1 MQTQLDRVAPMTYLT
16 LEGYNL
22 ARMLREPKIGERISH
37 WAQEIEIVDG
47 AARVM
52 IYDVYRDGS
61 ARTKEPTKGRLPRRQ
76 GIEAETLVCDTVL
89 LCTAR
94 RPRNDLYRLLGARRD
109 EWRER
114 DLRGIYRAGDCLAPR
129 YLADAIFDGHC

>member
-76 GIEAETLVCDTVL
+76 GIEAETRVCDTVL

-94 RPRNDLYRLLGARRD
+94 RPRNDLSGCSARGEMNGESATSEAFIGPAIASR
-109 EWRER
+109 
-114 DLRGIYRAGDCLAPR
+114 PR